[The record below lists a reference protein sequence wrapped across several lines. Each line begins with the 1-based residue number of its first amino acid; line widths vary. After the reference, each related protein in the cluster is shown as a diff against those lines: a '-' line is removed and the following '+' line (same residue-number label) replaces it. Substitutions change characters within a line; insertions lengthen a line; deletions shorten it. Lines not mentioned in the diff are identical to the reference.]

1 MDNMFCM
8 VLSMFEMDIVISNYG
23 IGIKFKKKF
32 FYFNILCGIFY
43 FNYNIFYVI

>member
-23 IGIKFKKKF
+23 IGIKLKKKF
-32 FYFNILCGIFY
+32 FYFNILCGY
-43 FNYNIFYVI
+43 FLF